1 MSYDILQVGRESTKT
16 SKAQTTNPR
25 PKTSYQTSLHPSTMR
40 CLTVTLEPL
49 RVPVEPRGTRT
60 STLDTI
66 GPMSTLAQPTCLP
79 SGAGKSPTL
88 AMLVHGVDN
97 PIDTRVVAY
106 PEMGG
111 INQNNFVV
119 FHGRVLVDPVGVEN
133 AQVGEF
139 APSLLLGN
147 RLKIALELNLFN
159 TLVLGLT
166 KDHTT
171 MVGTLAST
179 TTDATPDNDISLLG
193 LVAKTMGLVGTSGA
207 VDAGDFGTLAV
218 FPSAD
223 AKEETEGVTLLVT
236 P

>member
-1 MSYDILQVGRESTKT
+1 MILNKFSIIQERDQYLTSSTT
-16 SKAQTTNPR
+16 R
-25 PKTSYQTSLHPSTMR
+25 PKRTRQESFSVSR
-40 CLTVTLEPL
+40 LTVTLEPL
-49 RVPVEPRGTRT
+49 RVSVEPGSTRA

-79 SGAGKSPTL
+79 SGAGETPTL
-88 AMLVHGVDN
+88 AMLVNGVDD
-97 PIDTRVVAY
+97 PIDAWIIAY

-111 INQNNFVV
+111 INQDNFVI
-119 FHGRVLVDPVGVEN
+119 FHGRVLIDPVGVEDT
-133 AQVGEF
+133 QVCKF
-139 APSLLLGN
+139 AAGLLLGHG
-147 RLKIALELNLFN
+147 LEVALELDLFD
-159 TLVLGLT
+159 TLIFGLT

-179 TTDATPDNDISLLG
+179 ATDATPNNDVSLLG
-193 LVAKTMGLVGTSGA
+193 LVAKTVGLVGTSGA